1 MQFESRHC
9 VFKNGTTGALSP
21 SPYFHAV
28 AAVLRDTIIASQQ
41 GAVSFEKGTDF
52 VVTPLLFARNREY
65 RDDFNRAVA
74 DCRALG
80 CDAVLVV
87 GIGGS
92 SLGASAVYEALGR
105 KSVTPLYFL
114 ETIDPDQFP
123 DLERLMT
130 EGGAV
135 HVVIISKSGTTLETM
150 INSSF
155 AIDMLRKQR
164 PQDWHFYV
172 TIISDM
178 ESSLSQFAEKEE
190 FRWLGIPEAVG
201 GRFSVFSLAGLFP
214 LALAGIDVKSF
225 CDGACEELASFA
237 QQFPNT
243 RAAVGA
249 QLLATAQ
256 QSGYWVHDTFLWD
269 VSLEALG
276 KWYRQLCAES
286 LGRRENAAGNLV
298 EMGILPTVSI
308 GTQDLHSMLQLYLG
322 GPRQIVTTFVESS
335 SFEAVAVPNGKWA
348 PVHGA
353 LDQCSGKD
361 LGTIRQAII
370 KAVQAA
376 YAQDNR
382 PFMMISMEKTARDL
396 GQFMMTK
403 MLEVVLTGILLGIT
417 PFGQPE
423 VEKYKQ
429 MARQFLADI

>member
-1 MQFESRHC
+1 MQFESKHC
-9 VFKNGTTGALSP
+9 VFKNAATEAISS

-28 AAVLRDTIIASQQ
+28 AAVMRDTIIASQQ

-52 VVTPLLFARNREY
+52 VATPLLFTRNRQY
-65 RDDFNRAVA
+65 REDFNRAVA

-105 KSVTPLYFL
+105 RSGTPIYFL
-114 ETIDPDQFP
+114 ETIDPDQYP
-123 DLERLMT
+123 DLEKLMAD
-130 EGGAV
+130 GGTV
-135 HVVIISKSGTTLETM
+135 HVVIISKSGTTLETT

-155 AIDMLRKQR
+155 AIDMLRKRR
-164 PQDWHFYV
+164 PRDWHFYV

-225 CDGACEELASFA
+225 CDGACDELTSFA
-237 QQFPNT
+237 QQFPNA
-243 RAAVGA
+243 RAAVSA

-256 QSGYWVHDTFLWD
+256 KSGYWVHDTFLWD
-269 VSLEALG
+269 FSLEMLG

-286 LGRRENAAGNLV
+286 LGKRENAAGNLV

-322 GPRQIVTTFVESS
+322 GPRQIVTTFVMAA
-335 SFEAVAVPNGKWA
+335 SFEAVAVPDSNWA
-348 PVHGA
+348 PASG
-353 LDQCSGKD
+353 QCSGKD

-370 KAVQAA
+370 KAVQEA

-382 PFMMISMEKTARDL
+382 PFMTISIEKTARDL
-396 GQFMMTK
+396 GQFMMMK
-403 MLEVVLTGILLGIT
+403 MLEVVLTGILLEIT

-429 MARQFLADI
+429 IARQFLAEIC